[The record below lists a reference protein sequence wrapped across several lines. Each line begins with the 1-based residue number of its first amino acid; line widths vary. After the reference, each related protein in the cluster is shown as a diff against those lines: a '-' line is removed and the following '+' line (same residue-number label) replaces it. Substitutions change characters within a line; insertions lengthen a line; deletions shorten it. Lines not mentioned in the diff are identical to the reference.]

1 MPAQT
6 RVIHYYVCLG
16 AAGGKECVVT
26 MQKLTFWKKI
36 GLSFIVLMTILVLV
50 NHKLN
55 KDTNTPDRLS
65 LSNLFTVDVNKSHV
79 PWITTADNNKQ
90 EALDVVNRKMAS
102 TIKNFISKEEKNGSY
117 YSIDHKV
124 IYNTDQL
131 FTLKLEL
138 HKTQADSYTKNVYYT
153 INKSTGKSIP
163 LSAYFKD
170 SDYKDVISKEII
182 RQMKAEMKKDTNK
195 VYWCHKNDSPRFQT
209 ISKNQSYYINKK
221 GELVI
226 CFDQFEVAPGYMG
239 NPTFTIKNDLLDDY
253 FK

>member
-6 RVIHYYVCLG
+6 RIIHFYVCLG
-16 AAGGKECVVT
+16 AAGGKECEVI
-26 MQKLTFWKKI
+26 MHKLTFWKKI
-36 GLSFIVLMTILVLV
+36 GLSFIVLVAILILI
-50 NHKLN
+50 NHQLN
-55 KDTNTPDRLS
+55 KDTNTPNRLS
-65 LSNLFTVDVNKSHV
+65 LSNLFTVDMKKSHV

-90 EALDVVNRKMAS
+90 KALDVVNRKMAS
-102 TIKNFISKEEKNGSY
+102 TIKNFISKEEKSGSY
-117 YSIDHKV
+117 YSINHEIV
-124 IYNTDQL
+124 YNTDQL

-138 HKTQADSYTKNVYYT
+138 NKAHADSYTKNVYYT

-163 LSAYFKD
+163 LSAYFKN
-170 SDYKDVISKEII
+170 SDYREVISKEILK
-182 RQMKAEMKKDTNK
+182 QMKEEMKKDTNK
-195 VYWCHKNDSPRFQT
+195 VYWCQKNDNPRFKG
-209 ISKNQSYYINKK
+209 ISKNQSYYINKQ

>member
-1 MPAQT
+1 M
-6 RVIHYYVCLG
+6 H
-16 AAGGKECVVT
+16 
-26 MQKLTFWKKI
+26 KLTFWKKI
-36 GLSFIVLMTILVLV
+36 GLSFIVLVAILILI
-50 NHKLN
+50 NHQLN
-55 KDTNTPDRLS
+55 KDTNTPNRLT
-65 LSNLFTVDVNKSHV
+65 LSNLFTVDVKKSHI

-102 TIKNFISKEEKNGSY
+102 TIKNEI
-117 YSIDHKV
+117 V
-124 IYNTDQL
+124 YNTDQL

-138 HKTQADSYTKNVYYT
+138 NKAHADSYTKNVYYT

-163 LSAYFKD
+163 LSAYFKN
-170 SDYKDVISKEII
+170 SDYREVISKEILK
-182 RQMKAEMKKDTNK
+182 QMKAEMKKDTNK
-195 VYWCHKNDSPRFQT
+195 VYWCQKNDNPRFKG
-209 ISKNQSYYINKK
+209 ISKNQSYYINKQ

>member
-1 MPAQT
+1 M
-6 RVIHYYVCLG
+6 H
-16 AAGGKECVVT
+16 
-26 MQKLTFWKKI
+26 KLTFWKKI
-36 GLSFIVLMTILVLV
+36 GLSFIVLVAILILI
-50 NHKLN
+50 NHQLN
-55 KDTNTPDRLS
+55 KDTNTPNRLT

-90 EALDVVNRKMAS
+90 EALDVVNHKMAS
-102 TIKNFISKEEKNGSY
+102 
-117 YSIDHKV
+117 SINHEIV
-124 IYNTDQL
+124 YNTDQL

-138 HKTQADSYTKNVYYT
+138 NKAHADSYTKNVYYT

-163 LSAYFKD
+163 LSAYFKN
-170 SDYKDVISKEII
+170 SDYKEVISKEILK
-182 RQMKAEMKKDTNK
+182 QMKAEMKKDTNK
-195 VYWCHKNDSPRFQT
+195 VYWCQKNDNPRFKG
-209 ISKNQSYYINKK
+209 ISKNQSYYINKQ

>member
-1 MPAQT
+1 M
-6 RVIHYYVCLG
+6 H
-16 AAGGKECVVT
+16 
-26 MQKLTFWKKI
+26 KLTFWKKI
-36 GLSFIVLMTILVLV
+36 GLSFIVLVAILILI
-50 NHKLN
+50 NHQLN
-55 KDTNTPDRLS
+55 KDTNTPNRLT

-90 EALDVVNRKMAS
+90 EALDVVNHKMAS
-102 TIKNFISKEEKNGSY
+102 TIKNFISKEEKSGSY
-117 YSIDHKV
+117 YSINHEIV
-124 IYNTDQL
+124 YNTDQL

-138 HKTQADSYTKNVYYT
+138 NKAHADSYTKNVYYT

-163 LSAYFKD
+163 LSAYFKN
-170 SDYKDVISKEII
+170 SDYKKVISKEILI
-182 RQMKAEMKKDTNK
+182 QMKAEMKKDTNK
-195 VYWCHKNDSPRFQT
+195 VYWCQKNDNPRFKG
-209 ISKNQSYYINKK
+209 ILKNQSYYINKQ

>member
-6 RVIHYYVCLG
+6 RIIHFYVCLG
-16 AAGGKECVVT
+16 AAGGKECEVI
-26 MQKLTFWKKI
+26 MHKLTFWKKI
-36 GLSFIVLMTILVLV
+36 GLSFIVLVAILILI
-50 NHKLN
+50 NHQLN
-55 KDTNTPDRLS
+55 KDTNTPNRLT
-65 LSNLFTVDVNKSHV
+65 LSNLFTVDVKKSHV

-90 EALDVVNRKMAS
+90 KALDVVNHKMTS
-102 TIKNFISKEEKNGSY
+102 TIKNFISKEEKSGSY
-117 YSIDHKV
+117 YSINHEIV
-124 IYNTDQL
+124 YNTDQL

-138 HKTQADSYTKNVYYT
+138 NKARADSYTKNVYYT

-163 LSAYFKD
+163 LSAYFKN
-170 SDYKDVISKEII
+170 SDYKDVISKEILK
-182 RQMKAEMKKDTNK
+182 QMKAEMKKDTNK
-195 VYWCHKNDSPRFQT
+195 VYWCQKNDNPRFKG
-209 ISKNQSYYINKK
+209 ISKNQSYYINKQ

>member
-1 MPAQT
+1 M
-6 RVIHYYVCLG
+6 
-16 AAGGKECVVT
+16 K
-26 MQKLTFWKKI
+26 
-36 GLSFIVLMTILVLV
+36 
-50 NHKLN
+50 
-55 KDTNTPDRLS
+55 
-65 LSNLFTVDVNKSHV
+65 KSHV

-102 TIKNFISKEEKNGSY
+102 TIKNFISKEEKSGSY
-117 YSIDHKV
+117 YSINHEIV
-124 IYNTDQL
+124 YNTDQL

-138 HKTQADSYTKNVYYT
+138 NKAHADSYTKNVYYT

-163 LSAYFKD
+163 LSAYFKN
-170 SDYKDVISKEII
+170 SDYKDVISKEILK
-182 RQMKAEMKKDTNK
+182 QMKAEMKKNTNK
-195 VYWCHKNDSPRFQT
+195 VYWCQKNDNPRFKG
-209 ISKNQSYYINKK
+209 ISKNQSYYINKQ